1 MQDTPTTAS
10 VESARRKAVRR
21 RAKRGLLAGYIH
33 ELSVRH
39 ASAAAAADRPQR
51 PAEPV
56 REVGVRV

>member
-1 MQDTPTTAS
+1 MQDTRTTTPE
-10 VESARRKAVRR
+10 ESAKRIAVRR

-39 ASAAAAADRPQR
+39 ASTTAAADRPQR

-56 REVGVRV
+56 REVSARV